1 MADQPNSFLLVTV
14 LVLLAILLVFAM
26 KYLSSTRQAR
36 MRFTNEGD
44 YRELAEK
51 AAAAQSATA
60 ASLAAVQ
67 ADLAEVKTK
76 LAAIDK
82 VLREVA

>member
-1 MADQPNSFLLVTV
+1 MADHANSFLLVTV

-26 KYLSSTRQAR
+26 KYLSRARQTRIR
-36 MRFTNEGD
+36 LENEGG

-76 LAAIDK
+76 LVAIDK